1 MAGAGT
7 TIPSRAG
14 VGLKACHYHD
24 ILGDKPDI
32 GWFEVHAENFMGAG
46 GPPHAYLS
54 TIRASYPLS
63 LHGVGLSI
71 GGIEDL
77 DLDHLDRLKALVDR
91 YQPALFSEHLAWS
104 SHRTAF
110 FNDLL
115 AVPYTDE
122 TLDLVCA
129 HVDQVQSHLNC
140 KMLLENPATY
150 VVFETST
157 YDEVDY
163 LSEIARR
170 TGCGLLL
177 DVNNV
182 YVSCINHGRDAADYI
197 DRFPAAAVG
206 EIHLAGHGEDR
217 DDEGERLLIDSHDR
231 PVIDPVWELYGRTLA
246 RTGAQPTLIEWDNN
260 IPEWS
265 ELFAQAHLAN
275 SVMTRTLQNC
285 RSPHV
290 A

>member
-1 MAGAGT
+1 MATADT
-7 TIPSRAG
+7 IIPSRAG
-14 VGLKACHYHD
+14 VGLKANHYHE
-24 ILGDKPDI
+24 ILGSKPDI

-46 GPPHAYLS
+46 GPPHSYLS
-54 TIRASYPLS
+54 MIRESYPLS

-71 GGIEDL
+71 GGDEDL
-77 DLDHLDRLKALVDR
+77 DIDHLDRLKILVDR
-91 YQPALFSEHLAWS
+91 YQPGLFSEHLAWS
-104 SHRTAF
+104 SHRAAF

-115 AVPYTDE
+115 AAPYTDE

-140 KMLLENPATY
+140 RMLLENPATY
-150 VVFETST
+150 IVFEEST

-182 YVSCINHGRDAADYI
+182 YVSCINHGRDANDYI
-197 DRFPAAAVG
+197 DRFPVATVG
-206 EIHLAGHGEDR
+206 EIHLAGHGEDS
-217 DDEGERLLIDSHDR
+217 DDEGGRLLIDSHDR
-231 PVIDPVWELYGRTLA
+231 PVIDPVWELYARTLA
-246 RTGAQPTLIEWDNN
+246 RAGVLPTLIEWDNN
-260 IPEWS
+260 IPKWP
-265 ELFAQAHLAN
+265 ELFAQGQQADTI
-275 SVMTRTLQNC
+275 MTRTLQRPGN
-285 RSPHV
+285 PHV

>member
-1 MAGAGT
+1 MTRADT

-24 ILGDKPDI
+24 ILGGKPDI

-54 TIRASYPLS
+54 SIREAYPVS

-71 GGIEDL
+71 GGVEDL
-77 DLDHLDRLKALVDR
+77 DIDHLDRLKVLVDR
-91 YQPALFSEHLAWS
+91 YQPTLFSEHLAWS
-104 SHRTAF
+104 SHRAAF

-115 AVPYTDE
+115 AAPYTDE

-150 VVFETST
+150 IVFETST

-182 YVSCINHGRDAADYI
+182 YVSCINHGRDAKDYI
-197 DRFPAAAVG
+197 NRFPVTAVG
-206 EIHLAGHGEDR
+206 EIHLAGHNEDR
-217 DDEGERLLIDSHDR
+217 DDEGGRLLIDSHDR
-231 PVIDPVWELYGRTLA
+231 PVIDPVWELYAHTLTC
-246 RTGAQPTLIEWDNN
+246 TGALPTLIEWDNN
-260 IPEWS
+260 IPEWP
-265 ELFAQAHLAN
+265 ELFAQGQLADAI
-275 SVMTRTLQNC
+275 VTRTLQRTEN
-285 RSPHV
+285 PHV